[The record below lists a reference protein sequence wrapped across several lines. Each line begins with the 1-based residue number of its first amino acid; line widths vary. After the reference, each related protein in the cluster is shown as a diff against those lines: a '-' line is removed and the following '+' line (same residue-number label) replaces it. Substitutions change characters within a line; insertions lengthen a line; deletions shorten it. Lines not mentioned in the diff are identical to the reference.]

1 MGQRK
6 QYLIDKKLQLRT
18 TFSVIGIVAII
29 TAVIILA
36 IGVNIANNNEK
47 IENILEIQDNI
58 VHFLTYK
65 TMSSGQDEAYSKA
78 IKDISANHT
87 NNMETLKGMI
97 NYNRI
102 LLLVIFLLVII
113 ETIVLYVLLIRRTHR
128 ISGPVYVM
136 SNYMKDIIDGK
147 FPELRPLRDK
157 DELKGFYSIFKEMIQ
172 VLKEREQ
179 KK

>member
-65 TMSSGQDEAYSKA
+65 TMSSGEDKAYAKA
-78 IKDISANHT
+78 IKDISMNHT
-87 NNMETLKGMI
+87 GNMDTLKGMI
-97 NYNRI
+97 SYNRI
-102 LLLVIFLLVII
+102 MLIVIFLLVVI

-128 ISGPVYVM
+128 ISGPIYVI
-136 SNYMKDIIDGK
+136 SNYMKEIIDGK
-147 FPELRPLRDK
+147 YPDPRPLRDK
-157 DELKGFYSIFKEMIQ
+157 DELKGFYKIFKQMVE
-172 VLKEREQ
+172 VLKERDQ
-179 KK
+179 K